1 MTASKNLRS
10 GVQLTAFQ
18 ANSSAN
24 QWNGVQLPQQF
35 IETRNGWGWVAFSR
49 LPLGRARPSIG
60 LSDQILHFSPRHFA
74 PKISLE
80 LEQRAVANLANAFS
94 G

>member
-49 LPLGRARPSIG
+49 LPLGQAIYLSIRPNPPLFPPALRAENIAG
-60 LSDQILHFSPRHFA
+60 A
-74 PKISLE
+74 
-80 LEQRAVANLANAFS
+80 
-94 G
+94 